1 MGLHSR
7 GAESSQIVGDKV
19 MNLKRL
25 FLFACLHTGLAFSQV
40 PYLDRP
46 IAESSPELESNSKQA
61 IALPNAFLST
71 DSEGFSATKLGTA
84 YLPLYTHGDRYSGLQ
99 YQWNSYSQNGW
110 TAEGSQLGIST
121 KSINPRTALG
131 YNINLN
137 LNEIKGYSLLTTDSY
152 YAFQAAAATRAE
164 VFLSRD
170 RVETQNSINNGIYYT
185 LGGLSLEQ
193 QLSDRLVG
201 ILTAGNMYFSDSNT
215 RPFFRV
221 RAIYDVFPEYGI
233 TAQLRYRQ
241 YRDTNTNV
249 PNNYFNPDNY
259 KEAMAAV
266 GLRRFVNGWRLAALL
281 GFGRQQVNQDPSTGT
296 QLIELNATSPHYGPI
311 FSRTRL
317 GYNKSAGFQGPDY
330 AYSYFMQELIF
341 TF

>member
-1 MGLHSR
+1 MKLNRLLLLLSLHS
-7 GAESSQIVGDKV
+7 
-19 MNLKRL
+19 
-25 FLFACLHTGLAFSQV
+25 GLVLSQV
-40 PYLDRP
+40 THLDRP
-46 IAESSPELESNSKQA
+46 LAESLLQPESNSKQA

-71 DSEGFSATKLGTA
+71 DSEGFSATKLGAA
-84 YLPLYTHGDRYSGLQ
+84 YLPLYTHGDRHSGLQ

-110 TAEGSQLGIST
+110 TAEGNQLGIGT
-121 KSINPRTALG
+121 KSINPQTALG

-152 YAFQAAAATRAE
+152 YAVQAASATRAE
-164 VFLSRD
+164 FFVNRD

-193 QLSDRLVG
+193 QFTNRLVG
-201 ILTAGNMYFSDSNT
+201 ILTVGNMYFSDSNT

-259 KEAMAAV
+259 KEAMAAI
-266 GLRRFVNGWRLAALL
+266 GLRRFVNDWRLAALL
-281 GFGRQQVNQDPSTGT
+281 GFGRQQVNQDSSTGT
-296 QLIELNATSPHYGPI
+296 QLIEVSATSPHYGPI

>member
-1 MGLHSR
+1 MKCKHILHL
-7 GAESSQIVGDKV
+7 A
-19 MNLKRL
+19 
-25 FLFACLHTGLAFSQV
+25 FFYTGLVFSQV
-40 PYLDRP
+40 PHLDKP
-46 IAESSPELESNSKQA
+46 LAEPPPEVELSSKQA
-61 IALPNAFLST
+61 IAFPNAFLST
-71 DSEGFSATKLGTA
+71 DSEGFSATKLGVA
-84 YLPLYTHGDRYSGLQ
+84 YLPLYTYGDQHSGIQ

-110 TAEGSQLGIST
+110 TAEGNQLGIST
-121 KSINPRTALG
+121 KSINPQTALG

-152 YAFQAAAATRAE
+152 YAFQAASSTRAE

-193 QLSDRLVG
+193 QLTNRLVG
-201 ILTAGNMYFSDSNT
+201 IITAGNMYFSDSNT

-296 QLIELNATSPHYGPI
+296 QLIEINATSPHYGPI